1 MPAATETKSVLIQIA
16 SGECDDILDDVFSAL
31 RDRERVLRAIRASQ
45 SLSQLSI
52 GDEVRLNGNASPK
65 YLVGTPGKVVRINS
79 TRVVIK
85 LLRGVRQYP
94 EGLEVPCPPD
104 ILDKIDASEAD
115 VASGDG
121 ATPTPAGASPSSV
134 LPAAPSF
141 APGDE
146 VVFNSQ
152 ASPRYLIGAKAIVV
166 RLLPRNLV
174 ISLQETRGR
183 FAAGEM
189 RCPPELLDKV
199 EQNSE

>member
-1 MPAATETKSVLIQIA
+1 
-16 SGECDDILDDVFSAL
+16 
-31 RDRERVLRAIRASQ
+31 
-45 SLSQLSI
+45 
-52 GDEVRLNGNASPK
+52 
-65 YLVGTPGKVVRINS
+65 
-79 TRVVIK
+79 VVIK

-104 ILDKIDASEAD
+104 ILDKVGADEAD
-115 VASGDG
+115 TSTSET
-121 ATPTPAGASPSSV
+121 ATTAALAPT

-152 ASPRYLIGAKAIVV
+152 ASPRYLIGAKATVV

-174 ISLQETRGR
+174 INLHETRGR
-183 FAAGEM
+183 FAQGEM

-199 EQNSE
+199 EQDAE